1 MRRHPTA
8 ASRQNRRLEPRD
20 LVAALDLAFGP
31 LPPGAPLW
39 PASKETFRARFK
51 MLGRTLEVPVDSHQR
66 SPPGSKGRCS
76 QVLDLGSLRAA
87 GATDLYSL
95 TQSLDTVQG
104 RGGWTER
111 KVLNTYIQ
119 EVVSSTFVSQLPTRT
134 RTRVALFAKLS
145 RPIWK
150 QTMAWLE
157 EGHSSERLRA
167 LWRAR
172 LLGPSD

>member
-1 MRRHPTA
+1 MCTPLA
-8 ASRQNRRLEPRD
+8 RLERD
-20 LVAALDLAFGP
+20 VP
-31 LPPGAPLW
+31 YQ
-39 PASKETFRARFK
+39 FK

-66 SPPGSKGRCS
+66 SPLGSKGKCS

-104 RGGWTER
+104 RGGWHER
-111 KVLNTYIQ
+111 KVLYTYIQ

-134 RTRVALFAKLS
+134 RSRVALLAELS
-145 RPIWK
+145 KIVWRQII
-150 QTMAWLE
+150 AWLE
-157 EGHSSERLRA
+157 EGHASERLPA

-172 LLGPSD
+172 LL